1 MAARILL
8 PIAILALLAWA
19 SLFRVFEQERVI
31 VFQLGEIKRADDA
44 PGLHFLIP
52 VLQNVMKF
60 DGRLQTLDAEAS
72 RFLTGEKKDVI
83 VDSFVR
89 WKIRDVV
96 KFYLATGGDQRR
108 AGILVYQK
116 INDALRVEFGK
127 RKVQE
132 VVAGE
137 RGEIMAIVK
146 EKADARGEELGLEIV
161 DVRIKRIDL
170 PTEVS
175 SAVYERMRAE
185 RARVARELRARGEK
199 EATRIRADSDRQA
212 TVIAA
217 EAYRDAETLRGE
229 GDGRASHIYAQAYN
243 RDVEFYEFYRSLL
256 AYRSSFHGKDDVLLL
271 KPDSDFFKYFIDPAR
286 R

>member
-1 MAARILL
+1 MAARIVIPVLVVL
-8 PIAILALLAWA
+8 FAAW
-19 SLFRVFEQERVI
+19 STMFRVFEQERAI
-31 VFQLGEIKRADDA
+31 LFQLGEIKRADYQ
-44 PGLHFLIP
+44 PGLHFMIP
-52 VLQNVMKF
+52 VFQNVLKF
-60 DGRLQTLDAEAS
+60 DGRLQTLEAEAA

-116 INDALRVEFGK
+116 INDALRVEFGR

-137 RGEIMAIVK
+137 RGKIMEIVK
-146 EKADARGEELGLEIV
+146 RTADERGEELGLEIV

-170 PTEVS
+170 PAEVS

-199 EATRIRADSDRQA
+199 EATRIRADSERQA
-212 TVIAA
+212 TVISA

-229 GDGRASHIYAQAYN
+229 GDGRASNIYAQAYG
-243 RDVEFYEFYRSLL
+243 RDPEFYEFYRSLL
-256 AYRSSFHGKDDVLLL
+256 AYRNSFEGRNDVLLL
-271 KPDSDFFKYFIDPAR
+271 KPDSEFFKYFNDPAR